1 METWRVF
8 FEMWTGEFFLRGGI
22 KIQSPFIVQ
31 GALVVC
37 LMGFQ
42 SCSGSVTVS
51 NLSKGVFAAEILS
64 LFYHCM
70 GATWDRKLRFLVHWS
85 LDQKELYSYPLKT

>member
-1 METWRVF
+1 
-8 FEMWTGEFFLRGGI
+8 
-22 KIQSPFIVQ
+22 
-31 GALVVC
+31 
-37 LMGFQ
+37 MGFQ

-51 NLSKGVFAAEILS
+51 NLSKEVFDAEILS

-85 LDQKELYSYPLKT
+85 LDQKELYYTHWRHDFVPLRAWWYIEGNFVYFCEQKLIVKQLYVERRVN